1 MIINVQIE
9 RVVLD
14 GVPVASHQVPLLRRH
29 LAAELRRLLAGAPG
43 GPVPPP
49 GGAVPVLRTP
59 MPARGTADAAGWGKG
74 IAGAIHQVMPR

>member
-14 GVPVASHQVPLLRRH
+14 GVPVASHQVPLLRRN
-29 LAAELRRLLAGAPG
+29 LAAELRRLLAG
-43 GPVPPP
+43 GPVAPP

-59 MPARGTADAAGWGKG
+59 MPAPGTADAAGWGKG
-74 IAGAIHQVMPR
+74 IAGAIHQVIPR